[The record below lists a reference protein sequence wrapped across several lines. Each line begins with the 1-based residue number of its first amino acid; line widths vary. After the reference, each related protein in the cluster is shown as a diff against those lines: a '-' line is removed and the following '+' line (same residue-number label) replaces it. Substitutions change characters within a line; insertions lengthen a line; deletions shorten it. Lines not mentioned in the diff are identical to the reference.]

1 MKIATRHKLGWILL
15 GLSIT
20 AAVVGPILAGQP
32 VYEHSSEPRAVAI
45 GPVHIITWSSLV
57 VWSLALQFSIPVILC
72 GVAGLVCLL
81 WPTHRPQQ

>member
-1 MKIATRHKLGWILL
+1 MKISTRHKFGWILL

-20 AAVVGPILAGQP
+20 AALVGAILAGQP
-32 VYEHSSEPRAVAI
+32 VYEHTSEPREGAV
-45 GPVHIITWSSLV
+45 GPVHIITRSTLV

-81 WPTHRPQQ
+81 WPAHEPQQ

>member
-15 GLSIT
+15 GLSMT

-32 VYEHSSEPRAVAI
+32 VHEHTSEPREVAV
-45 GPVHIITWSSLV
+45 GPVHFVMKSTMI
-57 VWSLALQFSIPVILC
+57 WSLAFQFSIPVILC

-81 WPTHRPQQ
+81 WPARGPQQ